1 MSDRSIAIVG
11 SGISGL
17 SAAWHLSENNK
28 IFLFEKGDR
37 LGGHT
42 HTHVF
47 NTERKPFFVDSGFIV
62 FNKVNYP
69 NFTNWIRELNV
80 KESQSE
86 MSFSVSRAGGN
97 FEWGGRSVFQF
108 SVKKEI
114 WSRQDFL
121 KMLLEVVKFNKLA
134 KNFSKKENVHQYENT
149 LARFLSENN
158 FSQFF
163 VRNYLAPMAG
173 SIWSTPNQR

>member
-47 NTERKPFFVDSGFIV
+47 NTERKPFVVDSGFIV

-97 FEWGGRSVFQF
+97 FEWGGRSIF
-108 SVKKEI
+108 SVFGQKRNMVSPK
-114 WSRQDFL
+114 FL
-121 KMLLEVVKFNKLA
+121 KMLVEVVKFNRLA
-134 KNFSKKENVHQYENT
+134 KK
-149 LARFLSENN
+149 FLRIKCLSAIHNL
-158 FSQFF
+158 S
-163 VRNYLAPMAG
+163 
-173 SIWSTPNQR
+173 

>member
-1 MSDRSIAIVG
+1 MSGRSIAIVG

-47 NTERKPFFVDSGFIV
+47 KTERKPFFVDSGFIV

-97 FEWGGRSVFQF
+97 FEWGGSSVFQYL
-108 SVKKEI
+108 VKKEI
-114 WSRQDFL
+114 WFA
-121 KMLLEVVKFNKLA
+121 EI
-134 KNFSKKENVHQYENT
+134 
-149 LARFLSENN
+149 
-158 FSQFF
+158 
-163 VRNYLAPMAG
+163 P
-173 SIWSTPNQR
+173 